1 MKDSKLFWEVLY
13 DNEHYGFGGRNK
25 IMKKLTSFNVMAE
38 LKTTSSITIEAESLL
53 DAVEKAKLLKDED
66 FITVEGEYM
75 DGELRITG
83 VYE

>member
-1 MKDSKLFWEVLY
+1 
-13 DNEHYGFGGRNK
+13 
-25 IMKKLTSFNVMAE
+25 MKKLTSFNVMAE
-38 LKTTSSITIEAESLL
+38 LKVTSSIIIEAESLL

-66 FITVEGEYM
+66 FVTVEGEYM